1 MRKKYGISQTE
12 PSESLMLPKNYVDR
26 AMKRRKEVGSDNPH
40 EKTEA
45 ADVEKSI
52 DSR

>member
-1 MRKKYGISQTE
+1 MRKKYGIGHHE
-12 PSESLMLPKNYVDR
+12 PSQSLLLPQNYVDR
-26 AMKRRKEVGSDNPH
+26 ALKRRKEVGSDNPH
-40 EKTEA
+40 EKTEV